1 MNLLKCSRESW
12 FHLTCTFFLDLLSC
26 INEDLSTIFAFG
38 LTHDNFENGPVPV
51 GSTVNIHCPDAEY
64 ENEFGISEYIRNK
77 RIDRDKWDGG
87 KMIIWEDIH
96 V

>member
-1 MNLLKCSRESW
+1 MG
-12 FHLTCTFFLDLLSC
+12 LSKHY
-26 INEDLSTIFAFG
+26 IWTPDSQS
-38 LTHDNFENGPVPV
+38 HDNFENGPVPV

-87 KMIIWEDIH
+87 KMII
-96 V
+96 